1 MLAQGTR
8 LSAYEIVAALG
19 AGGMGEVYRA
29 RDTKLNRDVAIKI
42 LAPEVAGD
50 GDRLARFRREAQVL
64 AALNHPHIAQIYG
77 LEEGATSVTAL
88 DEQDQRAR
96 GLPVHALV
104 MEFVNGEDLAR
115 RIARGAIPLDESLPI
130 ASQIAEALEA
140 AHDRNIV
147 HRDLKPSNVMLRSD
161 GMVKVLDFGLAK
173 AVAPSDGSTF
183 PDHGG
188 KESSSV
194 TSPTITS
201 PAMTAAGIILGT
213 GAYMSPEQARG
224 HVVDNGT
231 DIWAFG
237 CVLFEM
243 LTGRRAFDG
252 GDTTETIASILRSSP
267 DWSRLPPDTPESV
280 RRTLRRCLE
289 KERTRRLGSIRDAWL
304 DLDDARRIEAV
315 DALAGRRQWTT
326 RERLL
331 AAALC
336 VTIAVAATVMWRVK
350 RAVSTEVPE
359 LRVDI
364 ASPPTNDVVSLA
376 LSPDGKKLVFV
387 ASSDGRPLLWLRSL
401 ESGSSQPLRGTE
413 GATNPFWSPDSRSL
427 GFFTNEKLYRLDIDG
442 GAPKVIA
449 SAPVGAGGA
458 WNEDDVILYTP
469 VPDAKVVRT
478 AANGGPPMP
487 LPGSNTRGQPGQRFP
502 QFLPDGR
509 HFLYYVAESH
519 GVFLGALD
527 SEERRRLLDADAA
540 AVFAAPAEIL
550 FVREGA
556 LFAQRFD
563 PQQFQVAGEPYRIA
577 EGIARS
583 DAMGVA
589 AVSGSRVGYIA
600 YRTGSGAR
608 QRRLVWFNRSG
619 GETASVG
626 DADPSLPMNLSI
638 SSDGRRVLMNRSIEG
653 NTDIW
658 LLDATRNVLS
668 RVTSDAMPDIVPV
681 WSPDGES
688 FLYSKFSRNRQA
700 FGLYRRSMVRAGEE
714 AMVFQS
720 SEPAI
725 ALDWSRDSRLVLYRT
740 MKAQAPEDGW
750 DIWAKP
756 LEDAGKPFPIAQT
769 RFDERAAE
777 FSPDTRWI
785 AYESNESGRFEIYVQ
800 PFPGPGAK
808 VLVSNSGGSK
818 PRWRSDGRE
827 LFYIAADSQ
836 LMAVPVRLPARGER
850 VEVASPVPLFSTRIE
865 STVQGGINS
874 AYVVSADGQRFLMS
888 VYVEQPNAP
897 IALILNRSAR

>member
-315 DALAGRRQWTT
+315 DALAG
-326 RERLL
+326 
-331 AAALC
+331 
-336 VTIAVAATVMWRVK
+336 
-350 RAVSTEVPE
+350 
-359 LRVDI
+359 
-364 ASPPTNDVVSLA
+364 
-376 LSPDGKKLVFV
+376 
-387 ASSDGRPLLWLRSL
+387 
-401 ESGSSQPLRGTE
+401 
-413 GATNPFWSPDSRSL
+413 
-427 GFFTNEKLYRLDIDG
+427 
-442 GAPKVIA
+442 
-449 SAPVGAGGA
+449 
-458 WNEDDVILYTP
+458 
-469 VPDAKVVRT
+469 
-478 AANGGPPMP
+478 
-487 LPGSNTRGQPGQRFP
+487 
-502 QFLPDGR
+502 
-509 HFLYYVAESH
+509 
-519 GVFLGALD
+519 
-527 SEERRRLLDADAA
+527 
-540 AVFAAPAEIL
+540 
-550 FVREGA
+550 
-556 LFAQRFD
+556 
-563 PQQFQVAGEPYRIA
+563 
-577 EGIARS
+577 
-583 DAMGVA
+583 
-589 AVSGSRVGYIA
+589 
-600 YRTGSGAR
+600 
-608 QRRLVWFNRSG
+608 
-619 GETASVG
+619 
-626 DADPSLPMNLSI
+626 
-638 SSDGRRVLMNRSIEG
+638 
-653 NTDIW
+653 
-658 LLDATRNVLS
+658 
-668 RVTSDAMPDIVPV
+668 
-681 WSPDGES
+681 
-688 FLYSKFSRNRQA
+688 
-700 FGLYRRSMVRAGEE
+700 
-714 AMVFQS
+714 
-720 SEPAI
+720 
-725 ALDWSRDSRLVLYRT
+725 
-740 MKAQAPEDGW
+740 
-750 DIWAKP
+750 
-756 LEDAGKPFPIAQT
+756 
-769 RFDERAAE
+769 
-777 FSPDTRWI
+777 
-785 AYESNESGRFEIYVQ
+785 
-800 PFPGPGAK
+800 
-808 VLVSNSGGSK
+808 
-818 PRWRSDGRE
+818 
-827 LFYIAADSQ
+827 
-836 LMAVPVRLPARGER
+836 
-850 VEVASPVPLFSTRIE
+850 
-865 STVQGGINS
+865 
-874 AYVVSADGQRFLMS
+874 
-888 VYVEQPNAP
+888 
-897 IALILNRSAR
+897 